1 MNSDRG
7 VLGRVA
13 VALDTADFDE
23 FAGWCDLF
31 GPRVGVLKVGLEAF
45 VRWGGKAVTRASAGG
60 ADVFLDLKL
69 HDIPATVGGAVDAAA
84 DLGVR
89 WLTVHASGGRTM
101 MSAASA
107 AAGER
112 MGILAVTVLTSLN
125 EEATRELDWS
135 GPIADRVSGWAE
147 LAAAC
152 GCAGVITSPQEV
164 ARLRAERSAG
174 FRLVTPGIRPA
185 GAERGDQSRIATPG
199 EALTAG
205 ADLLVIG
212 RPLTRAGDRQR
223 ALEALEKELV
233 RGPQTTR

>member
-1 MNSDRG
+1 
-7 VLGRVA
+7 
-13 VALDTADFDE
+13 
-23 FAGWCDLF
+23 
-31 GPRVGVLKVGLEAF
+31 
-45 VRWGGKAVTRASAGG
+45 
-60 ADVFLDLKL
+60 
-69 HDIPATVGGAVDAAA
+69 
-84 DLGVR
+84 
-89 WLTVHASGGRTM
+89 M